1 MGPFMVEIV
10 FCPVTRRGRKK
21 RKGQNK
27 NAITDS
33 RNEGPAFRFIPQ
45 EDTLKVTLDLSEDG
59 PVFSA
64 LDEMMMKML
73 DEDSEDRAKR
83 SKETAAEAKTALKN
97 LLKSGIPGIETMF
110 AGPSADAS
118 GRKKTAGK
126 LSGRQKGFHKM
137 TEGSR
142 TKFMKAVFGKEG
154 TSIDTTTAAAL
165 LAATYSGGDPQI
177 GENIAQLLVPEMG
190 AKVDQN
196 MMAALMSSSSMIN
209 AGATIEEVMRC
220 MKDELS
226 KSDLTEDEIL
236 HKTKT
241 IMKAFGKED
250 KSSSM
255 LDFSL
260 VSKQSNSALKQAQI
274 SPKEFAKLVLCQRI
288 LAHCGV
294 TAENLAKM
302 MMVQSQLVRRGAQ
315 ARHVAEVLV
324 SVVGDGMSKAKQVSD
339 FQNPCQDEK
348 LKKNDVLNSVRIT
361 EALDNENEPSWKE
374 VKQMKDILSGAST
387 SSAESIGL
395 NLQRALKAA
404 QLSKMDIA
412 NTIQAQKAISALD
425 PNSELVAKLM
435 LIEKNIAQNGVPPV
449 EIARVLGDGV
459 RSREVFDLLAE
470 TALSAIDNDFKA
482 NDVEL
487 MVKVY
492 EQLGLKGNIPTEV
505 IEHID
510 RNLIQVRC
518 SLEDVAENH
527 VSSALSRGERETMIA
542 RSLTEVLMK
551 TGASLEIVVST
562 MYTVLKRKMENID
575 DLEMIKI
582 IGRSLIDAAVESDDF
597 LPALK
602 SLQVDNMELI
612 EEDLMKRGMEI
623 LLKEL
628 QFFPDEI
635 RQKIDVVY
643 PPPPPVEKVQAEKDE
658 LDLLTADE
666 IFARFA
672 KSKGGPSD
680 SLDSSRRGSFA
691 GKGAKNPTISVEG
704 EEPMD
709 ENMAKMLLQR
719 QMSSSSSRRGSFMST
734 ETTKRSSVAYVVD
747 KTADQRL
754 SGMVEDVTDGDE
766 ANGAL
771 NPASLK
777 RLQALDP
784 TNPANAD
791 LTATCNLAKEEL
803 SKGGFVNE
811 AGVLCTESGQPIR
824 GPSGSPVTMD
834 VLAAA
839 AQSNPLVTA
848 SVIQSLNKSNPS
860 AARSLAQVI
869 DANEESDEE
878 ATDFLSGMAEDT
890 ASDIDYEAMLAMMDT
905 LDSKPKKKKKKG
917 KSEDKLA
924 MLSKMMKG
932 GARGLKLPEPKTEE
946 PKRMKRVGKVDK
958 HPEILPTEEKKI
970 EATKKWQAPK
980 QGEAP
985 DPEVV
990 KARKALAKA
999 AKETGSSAEELEQAA
1014 IAAGL
1019 TPDELVAMATNED
1032 SEKMVNLLETIQTI
1046 QEEVAEEEAEEA
1058 KSSSEAMNLNKQH
1071 SEALL
1076 ERMRDHDQNPEDF
1089 LASLDEDAAE
1099 NDLQYQQMLE
1109 MMALLD
1115 EGGGGKKK
1123 KKGKS
1128 KLDMLSKMM
1137 QGGVRGA
1144 KGPPSS
1150 SGEGKRLKRVG
1161 KIDARKE
1168 HNGEEEHIIEATRKW
1183 QGGPGSTNDSEKE
1196 SKEARKFL
1204 AQAAAKTGTDPKVL
1218 EEAAMASGL
1227 SPEQILAL
1235 VQSDASG
1242 DEAGNVVRLL
1252 ESLANCDE
1260 ENGVDPILLSEAIS
1274 EGMSLE
1280 DLAQLVGD
1288 IAHSSDQQGSSSSSW
1303 EGMGPGKL
1311 PAKSEVFQSE
1321 QTLRKGKGFHRSKD
1335 FSTETALKDLQ
1346 KGHDV
1351 SQVLEKALESGASV
1365 EELGT
1370 ILTKAQGQPISQEQ
1384 FSSLQSVCQAI
1395 QDGHSIAGLSRE
1407 IRKAQIQQLLQP
1419 SILTNS
1425 VNVANTSSSLPQQD
1439 KTPSRHAPSI
1449 SSRLLQTNTQ
1459 EPEAEGGSPNPHGF
1473 KQTNGTLGAQ
1483 SNTSQ
1488 RYPNTPSHPI
1498 QPGNHQSSESMSHF
1512 GAQGVSKSVME
1523 NLSKTASQ
1531 LSPKALTEA
1540 AIAQGANA
1548 DQVAQLLAQT
1558 NCSPQEAQALQA
1570 KAILAGLESSKLTPQ
1585 GNMSPQKLQK
1595 LSQST
1600 KTLPPEVAAQ
1610 VALKEGASLEQAL
1623 QLAQA
1628 QGASEA
1634 ELTKIKT
1641 QIVNQGQVLADNLG
1655 SDGGNGLT
1663 QDDLDVIAAATNSM
1677 PLEMAMEEA
1686 LSQGASIEQAL
1697 QLAQANGAS
1706 IKQLSQ
1712 IRSKLSAQTGV
1723 AKSSAIMDS
1732 ITAALESGTDPAQIL
1747 ETARANGASTS
1758 ELSQIRAA
1766 TILSQGGNLQDVIE
1780 EAKAQGAT
1788 AEDLAKIVASV
1799 TSEDIGFPIQDKSHQ
1814 GKVSGASVTQV
1825 AQNLTN
1831 AQGPQGPSIQD
1842 MILTAKSNGASPQQ
1856 IAQMVAQS
1864 NGPEYKSPEDVAL
1877 LAKVI
1882 GLNPKEASLMQ
1893 ASISI
1898 SQGGDILSVIQKAK
1912 ANGASAGEIAQLASM
1927 AAGQEGADV
1936 KAILQ
1941 AAAAE
1946 GVPPSG
1952 LSQIKSIAS
1961 VSQGANLRD
1970 VLKAAKAQGANQE
1983 YIAQITA
1990 AAAASQNLSASELL
2004 AMAKEVG
2011 MNDSDLD
2018 VIVQSVPPDLF
2029 QTQISK
2035 AVSALDQGANPDQ
2048 ILSAARDSGMP
2059 DCEIL
2064 KLEAKLAI
2072 TQGKSVLEVLSKAKA
2087 NGASTVELKQ
2097 IEAMVKSTTD
2107 PNQMMEAVT
2116 AGVLSTSELVAALR
2130 KSDHANQETLLK
2142 TAIQFGLSDTDLSQL
2157 ATAAGVS
2164 RSELQQMKS
2173 LVNETTGL
2181 TPKQLAMVSADEK
2194 NSTPQQIAA
2203 AAMKSGANVNQ
2214 ALELAKAQGA
2224 TKQELEEIRTQM
2236 SSLVAPS
2243 RAPINPG
2250 LSKETLAQLVKS
2262 NADTSEEEL
2271 AKLVIAL
2278 GATPDQISD
2287 LMASQGVSQQM
2298 LNQIQSNAQAAQKVT
2313 TQLNKGVTADKLSRI
2328 QRRLHG
2334 SSPADLV
2341 EMSLIQG
2348 ASPAQILEL
2357 GKAQGFNAS
2366 QLKELQSV
2374 IQKTVQEIIDN
2385 GGNITV
2391 LGLGGQQSANAE
2403 RGNKYEVKDYGYL
2416 FDTSLNMGSDVD
2428 LDTIRYRVAKHVAG
2442 TSNSGKGFVTSTNVT
2457 ASIPIPNQ
2465 EEPHF
2470 GGIGSYEGEKRPQLK
2485 PTVIEQDEIPRQ
2497 RKTYNDSK
2505 SDIKVERDQRVDRS
2519 MDDVE
2524 SRSGT
2529 RIRQSN
2535 QDSKTES
2542 KQESNVTKSPKVDQI
2557 QIAKESNGQ
2566 VKVAKPKKETYN
2578 PTPQRRS
2585 EKDASPIKR
2594 ARDQLQPFTSKRP
2607 PAEKPVAS
2615 KARESRFQCEEEPSS
2630 TIQSRRKLTNYDDG
2644 LASIRYRTTEPIQ
2657 SDAPSYKSSYIPTQ
2671 YSGLDKSLA
2680 ARKRSRFQ
2688 PFNDGGILISK
2699 DGVTKFRTAD
2709 DMNETM
2715 DDTAFQKALTEF
2727 NSRDQSEISAESQR
2741 LLSKMFQ
2748 TQTDNIAAIRER
2760 LKVVQD
2766 QGMSSIH
2773 SRSYDLSSVVD
2784 YTAYGSGKSTYV
2796 PMQSSARDFSS
2807 PEPQVVQR
2815 GPRQRRI
2822 VPPTD
2827 SSDYRP
2833 KSWRDMIDLPEY
2845 RSTRNQTP
2853 YDIGVPRLPRTRTPT
2868 PVRTL
2873 SNGDP
2878 YSSKTNYTP
2887 TYVPRNY
2894 RNSSPG
2900 AAARSAATPGVASAD
2915 MRPSRDALPKGY
2927 NKSEWT
2933 ISVPRTVFYVYP
2945 FSDMSLVISIPVF
2958 EEYLP

>member
-824 GPSGSPVTMD
+824 GPSGSPVTM
-834 VLAAA
+834 
-839 AQSNPLVTA
+839 
-848 SVIQSLNKSNPS
+848 
-860 AARSLAQVI
+860 
-869 DANEESDEE
+869 
-878 ATDFLSGMAEDT
+878 
-890 ASDIDYEAMLAMMDT
+890 
-905 LDSKPKKKKKKG
+905 
-917 KSEDKLA
+917 
-924 MLSKMMKG
+924 
-932 GARGLKLPEPKTEE
+932 
-946 PKRMKRVGKVDK
+946 
-958 HPEILPTEEKKI
+958 
-970 EATKKWQAPK
+970 
-980 QGEAP
+980 
-985 DPEVV
+985 
-990 KARKALAKA
+990 
-999 AKETGSSAEELEQAA
+999 
-1014 IAAGL
+1014 
-1019 TPDELVAMATNED
+1019 
-1032 SEKMVNLLETIQTI
+1032 
-1046 QEEVAEEEAEEA
+1046 
-1058 KSSSEAMNLNKQH
+1058 
-1071 SEALL
+1071 
-1076 ERMRDHDQNPEDF
+1076 
-1089 LASLDEDAAE
+1089 
-1099 NDLQYQQMLE
+1099 
-1109 MMALLD
+1109 
-1115 EGGGGKKK
+1115 
-1123 KKGKS
+1123 
-1128 KLDMLSKMM
+1128 
-1137 QGGVRGA
+1137 
-1144 KGPPSS
+1144 
-1150 SGEGKRLKRVG
+1150 
-1161 KIDARKE
+1161 
-1168 HNGEEEHIIEATRKW
+1168 
-1183 QGGPGSTNDSEKE
+1183 
-1196 SKEARKFL
+1196 
-1204 AQAAAKTGTDPKVL
+1204 
-1218 EEAAMASGL
+1218 
-1227 SPEQILAL
+1227 
-1235 VQSDASG
+1235 
-1242 DEAGNVVRLL
+1242 
-1252 ESLANCDE
+1252 
-1260 ENGVDPILLSEAIS
+1260 
-1274 EGMSLE
+1274 
-1280 DLAQLVGD
+1280 
-1288 IAHSSDQQGSSSSSW
+1288 
-1303 EGMGPGKL
+1303 
-1311 PAKSEVFQSE
+1311 
-1321 QTLRKGKGFHRSKD
+1321 
-1335 FSTETALKDLQ
+1335 
-1346 KGHDV
+1346 
-1351 SQVLEKALESGASV
+1351 
-1365 EELGT
+1365 
-1370 ILTKAQGQPISQEQ
+1370 
-1384 FSSLQSVCQAI
+1384 
-1395 QDGHSIAGLSRE
+1395 
-1407 IRKAQIQQLLQP
+1407 
-1419 SILTNS
+1419 
-1425 VNVANTSSSLPQQD
+1425 
-1439 KTPSRHAPSI
+1439 
-1449 SSRLLQTNTQ
+1449 
-1459 EPEAEGGSPNPHGF
+1459 
-1473 KQTNGTLGAQ
+1473 
-1483 SNTSQ
+1483 
-1488 RYPNTPSHPI
+1488 
-1498 QPGNHQSSESMSHF
+1498 ESMSHF

-2688 PFNDGGILISK
+2688 PFNDGENKGMSEDDVNQLMQVFKQEGILISK

-2927 NKSEWT
+2927 NKRPYWCLFESASRSLTRFLNIPEDDLVRYRKLLPYT
-2933 ISVPRTVFYVYP
+2933 GTLSNSSILRSGVRRRFLLKRDREEERRDREERTRLAKSMERDLARNYQSPVMVCTSGGCTRVFRVNRDE
-2945 FSDMSLVISIPVF
+2945 SG
-2958 EEYLP
+2958 EESGRTSRASNYY

>member
-1 MGPFMVEIV
+1 MSIV

-449 EIARVLGDGV
+449 EIARVL
-459 RSREVFDLLAE
+459 
-470 TALSAIDNDFKA
+470 
-482 NDVEL
+482 
-487 MVKVY
+487 
-492 EQLGLKGNIPTEV
+492 
-505 IEHID
+505 
-510 RNLIQVRC
+510 VRC

-1663 QDDLDVIAAATNSM
+1663 QDDLD
-1677 PLEMAMEEA
+1677 
-1686 LSQGASIEQAL
+1686 
-1697 QLAQANGAS
+1697 
-1706 IKQLSQ
+1706 
-1712 IRSKLSAQTGV
+1712 
-1723 AKSSAIMDS
+1723 
-1732 ITAALESGTDPAQIL
+1732 
-1747 ETARANGASTS
+1747 
-1758 ELSQIRAA
+1758 
-1766 TILSQGGNLQDVIE
+1766 DVIE

-2403 RGNKYEVKDYGYL
+2403 RGNKYE
-2416 FDTSLNMGSDVD
+2416 
-2428 LDTIRYRVAKHVAG
+2428 A
-2442 TSNSGKGFVTSTNVT
+2442 STNVT

-2688 PFNDGGILISK
+2688 PFNDGENKGMSEDDVNQLMQVFKQEGILISK

-2927 NKSEWT
+2927 NKMLPYTGTLSNSSILRSGVRRRFLLKRDREEERRDREE
-2933 ISVPRTVFYVYP
+2933 RTRLAKSMERDLARNYQSPVMVCTSGGCTRVFRVNRDE
-2945 FSDMSLVISIPVF
+2945 SDTALVFLNLRLIF
-2958 EEYLP
+2958 EELAIFFITLEAEATALAL